1 MTPHLT
7 AEAWERRHGDHIHL
21 HPWPEADPELAAEE
35 TVTMIVQ
42 VNGKVRD
49 RIEVSPTISGEQAEA
64 EAIASAAV
72 VAALEGATP
81 RRVIVKPPR
90 LVNIVV

>member
-1 MTPHLT
+1 V
-7 AEAWERRHGDHIHL
+7 
-21 HPWPEADPELAAEE
+21 ADPELVAED

-49 RIEVSPTISGEQAEA
+49 RIEVPPAISEEQAEA
-64 EAIASAAV
+64 TASASAAV
-72 VAALEGATP
+72 VQALDGAP
-81 RRVIVKPPR
+81 PKRIIVKPPH